1 MWYMDNDDDDYPPP
15 LPIPEK
21 HSDWS
26 QKYCSH
32 NWKKTVLIIST
43 VEDCT
48 KCGVKKEIYEKW
60 GKEEF

>member
-1 MWYMDNDDDDYPPP
+1 MWYITEDDEFNDIPPP
-15 LPIPEK
+15 VPKEDV
-21 HSDWS
+21 DWS

-48 KCGVKKEIYEKW
+48 KCGLKKEIYEKW